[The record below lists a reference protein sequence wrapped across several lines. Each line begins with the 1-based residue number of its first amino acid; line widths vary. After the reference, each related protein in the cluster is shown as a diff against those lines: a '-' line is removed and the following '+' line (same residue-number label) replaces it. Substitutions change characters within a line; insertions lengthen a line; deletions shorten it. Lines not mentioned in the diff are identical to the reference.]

1 MVVKIEGIT
10 SNGGAL
16 PIVGTQTPPFR
27 VSVGAGGS
35 VAAPTAGTAIA
46 TIASGSLPA
55 GLYDLDITIG
65 MSGTLAAA
73 DVSNMELR
81 VGATT
86 VLSKMAY
93 TSTATSNP
101 VAKFFFQCAPD
112 GTQAITI
119 NATGAATA
127 SSLYSAT
134 IVATQVN

>member
-1 MVVKIEGIT
+1 
-10 SNGGAL
+10 
-16 PIVGTQTPPFR
+16 
-27 VSVGAGGS
+27 
-35 VAAPTAGTAIA
+35 
-46 TIASGSLPA
+46 
-55 GLYDLDITIG
+55 
-65 MSGTLAAA
+65 
-73 DVSNMELR
+73 
-81 VGATT
+81 
-86 VLSKMAY
+86 MAY